1 MHDPTTP
8 EIGQGTGD
16 ARGRR
21 TAGRVLVLL
30 GVFIGAAIAKPWE
43 SPPASTSQPP
53 APVGTLGAA
62 VSPSPAPTGT
72 AVPTP
77 VAPTPVVP
85 PIDTFAIALPPPDT
99 ATWSAI
105 HWGRLAS
112 DNPLRLMR
120 SVLRWRGGYIAVG
133 SLASGGATTT
143 PVWTSRDGGPWMP
156 VLTFWPGLLVVAW
169 PKSR

>member
-8 EIGQGTGD
+8 EIEQVTGD

-21 TAGRVLVLL
+21 TAGLVLVLIV
-30 GVFIGAAIAKPWE
+30 VFIGVAIAKPWG

-72 AVPTP
+72 AVSTP
-77 VAPTPVVP
+77 AAPTPAVATTDVFGIAVP
-85 PIDTFAIALPPPDT
+85 PPAT

-105 HWGRLAS
+105 RWQLALEAAALQHRADVLAEPAGRG
-112 DNPLRLMR
+112 DN
-120 SVLRWRGGYIAVG
+120 
-133 SLASGGATTT
+133 
-143 PVWTSRDGGPWMP
+143 GGP
-156 VLTFWPGLLVVAW
+156 
-169 PKSR
+169 